1 MRNVVFRLARPL
13 LRLLGRDERGA
24 IGVLIAVLIG
34 GGVLIGMAALVIDVG
49 QLYQNRA
56 ELQNGADAA
65 ALAVAK
71 SCANGSCNTGLA
83 PSMASLNASQLTG
96 NSAGVDLVC
105 GSGTLGACPASSGAM
120 TDCPA
125 APATLSYVD
134 VHTSTKLASGSA
146 LLPPVFAR
154 ALLGNSSYTG
164 TNVKACAQAEWGPA
178 QSAAALGF
186 TISVCQWDSL
196 TGSGSPFG
204 TEIVVV
210 IKDSGADAKP
220 CSGPAGQNVAGGFGW
235 LASDSDC
242 TTNIDLSSQTTVSDP
257 GNNVSQACRTAIQAD
272 VAAGTV
278 VYVPI
283 FDSTSG
289 QGSKATYH
297 LTGLAAFVLNGY
309 QNLPGLKPDVVPTG
323 MASAC
328 PGNDP
333 CLFGYFTQAM
343 VPVTEIGTGTDY
355 GATAIKLSG

>member
-24 IGVLIAVLIG
+24 IGVLIAILLG

-71 SCANGSCNTGLA
+71 SCADGSCNTGAA

-96 NSAGVDLVC
+96 GTANVDLVC
-105 GSGTLGACPASSGAM
+105 GSGTLGSCPASSGAM

-125 APATLSYVD
+125 APTTLSYVD
-134 VHTSTKLASGSA
+134 VHTSTKLSSGST

-154 ALLGNSSYTG
+154 ALLGNSSYAG

-178 QSAAALGF
+178 QRATALGF

-196 TGSGSPFG
+196 TSSGSPFG
-204 TEIVVV
+204 TEIAVV
-210 IKDSGADAKP
+210 IKSSSGAKP

-235 LASDSDC
+235 LASDSAC
-242 TTNIDLSSQTTVSDP
+242 TTDIDLSTQTTVSDP

-289 QGSKATYH
+289 TGSNATYH

-309 QNLPGLKPDVVPTG
+309 QNLPGVHPDVVPSG

-328 PGNDP
+328 PGSNP
-333 CLFGYFTQAM
+333 CLFGYFTQALI
-343 VPVTEIGTGTDY
+343 PVTEIGTGTDY